1 MMALPVLLAN
11 AAGEPARR
19 PAPAAEGFSLAVE
32 LLATPFPLLADERVE
47 WWLTRFR
54 TEHDAAFRTLL
65 EGQGAY
71 EQLIRSR
78 LRERGMPQELVY
90 LPMLESGLSDRAVSA
105 ASAAGLWQFMTPTA
119 QQYGLRVDEWVDE
132 RCDPVRATDAALAYL
147 AFLHERYGSWYLA
160 ATAYNA
166 GPGTVDRLLR
176 QHAGGLAGGEE
187 PYWQVVDHLPSETRD
202 YVPRLVAAALLAE
215 DLKRDGIAVHPALPY
230 RYERVFVPGGTSL
243 ARVAGILK
251 VEARTLRNLNPHF
264 IQGVTPPGETY
275 PIRVPPGLA
284 GRLVASLASAG
295 RARRGD

>member
-1 MMALPVLLAN
+1 MVALPVLLAN

-19 PAPAAEGFSLAVE
+19 PAPAAEGSSPAVDF
-32 LLATPFPLLADERVE
+32 LATPFPLLADAQVER
-47 WWLTRFR
+47 WLTRFR
-54 TEHDAAFRTLL
+54 NEHDAAFRTLL
-65 EGQGAY
+65 EGHGAY

-90 LPMLESGLSDRAVSA
+90 LPMLESGLSNRAVSED
-105 ASAAGLWQFMTPTA
+105 SAAGLWQFMTPTA

-132 RCDPVRATDAALAYL
+132 RRDPVRATDAALAYL
-147 AFLHERYGSWYLA
+147 AFLHERYGSWYVA

-176 QHAGGLAGGEE
+176 QHAAGLAEGED
-187 PYWQVVDHLPSETRD
+187 PYWQIVDHLPRETRD

-215 DLKRDGIAVHPALPY
+215 DLKRDAVAVHPALPY

-251 VEARTLRNLNPHF
+251 VEAGTLRNLNPHF

-284 GRLVASLASAG
+284 GRLVASLASVG

>member
-1 MMALPVLLAN
+1 MVALPMLLAS

-19 PAPAAEGFSLAVE
+19 PAPSLKGLSPSVE
-32 LLATPFPLLADERVE
+32 RPGTPFPLLADERVE
-47 WWLTRFR
+47 RWLRRFR
-54 TEHDAAFRTLL
+54 TEHDTAFRTLL
-65 EGQGAY
+65 EGHGAY

-90 LPMLESGLSDRAVSA
+90 LPMLESGMSNRAVSA
-105 ASAAGLWQFMTPTA
+105 DSAAGLWQFMTPTA
-119 QQYGLRVDEWVDE
+119 QLYGLRVDEWVDE
-132 RCDPVRATDAALAYL
+132 RRDPVRATDAALAYL

-176 QHAGGLAGGEE
+176 QHAGGLAGGED
-187 PYWQVVDHLPSETRD
+187 PYWEILDHLPRETQD

-215 DLKRDGIAVHPALPY
+215 DLKRDVVAVHPAVPY
-230 RYERVFVPGGTSL
+230 RYERVFVPAGTSL
-243 ARVAGILK
+243 AKVAGILK

-264 IQGVTPPGETY
+264 IQGVTPPGDTY
-275 PIRVPPGLA
+275 PIRVPPGFA